1 MKKIISIVLCVAML
15 VSTLAVAGASSVFAT
30 EVDDMSQLAEIVES
44 EGKKHT
50 PVVFLPGIGQSET
63 YAYDDNGDI
72 ISHWNLIGVNLD
84 LGSADNI
91 LTLVKAAGPIIL
103 TLLAGKNM
111 VSSDALAELVNMLF
125 GFCKLDK
132 NGKPPA
138 NVETPVYRTSL
149 ANYET
154 MYGEK
159 GKEGKEIFLK
169 RIPCQE
175 LIDIIGEENVYCYNY
190 SAFSYT
196 LAEAD
201 GLNDFI
207 KNVVQKETGA
217 EKVILVPM
225 SMGATVT
232 SAYLSKYASEQDV
245 EKVISIVGA
254 WNGSDVFADLLELK
268 YTKNAPDL
276 LYNGIIADLVGDP
289 YGNLVNIALRL
300 FPKAVL
306 REIIDQA
313 LSAIVENLICTTT
326 SFFSLVPYDRY
337 DAIAKKYLTADH
349 MKAIKLETDEY
360 HQIQGDVQKT
370 LYNCRDKYGME
381 FYFICG
387 YGMGFGEETSDF
399 AFFQFFESAETTNSD
414 EIIQISST
422 GVGTTAATAGT
433 QLPLSGATTG
443 SNCKDKTH
451 NHVSPDNS
459 IDVSTSYFPETT
471 WCFYRQTHELTWN
484 DTALELCYA
493 IVFDEVKSVHDTPK
507 YPQFNDSRDVKDL
520 KRDHLPNAKALLAG
534 EVEGFALTAEQAEV
548 LSRLVANAEAV
559 LENTINNREADDRVI
574 EALYNYLV
582 EIGYYDAPSE
592 PSLGDTILDK
602 ILSALNELI
611 YNFVGPK
618 GFSDVFN
625 QFISGLGGST
635 GETTPEATPEEK
647 PAEKP
652 AA

>member
-30 EVDDMSQLAEIVES
+30 EVDDMSQLAEIVEKE
-44 EGKKHT
+44 EGKYT
-50 PVVFLPGIGQSET
+50 PVIFLPGIGQSET
-63 YAYDDNGDI
+63 YAYDENGDI
-72 ISHWNLIGVNLD
+72 ISHWNLIGVNFD
-84 LGSADNI
+84 LSSAENI

-111 VSSDALAELVNMLF
+111 VSSDALAELVDMLF
-125 GFCKLDK
+125 EFCKLDK
-132 NGKPPA
+132 NGNPPA
-138 NVETPVYRTSL
+138 NVETPLFETSL
-149 ANYET
+149 ANYES

-159 GKEGKEIFLK
+159 GTEGKEIFLK

-175 LIDIIGEENVYCYNY
+175 LIDVIGEENVYCYNY

-196 LAEAD
+196 LDEAD
-201 GLNDFI
+201 GLNNFI

-232 SAYLSKYASEQDV
+232 SAYLAKYASEQDV

-276 LYNGIIADLVGDP
+276 LYNGIIAGLVGDP
-289 YGNLVNIALRL
+289 YGNLVNVALRL
-300 FPKAVL
+300 FPKPVL

-313 LSAIVENLICTTT
+313 LTAVIENLICTTT

-337 DAIAKKYLTADH
+337 DAIANKYLSGDH
-349 MKAIKLETDEY
+349 MKAIRLETDEY

-370 LYNCRDKYGME
+370 LYNCRDKYGVE

-399 AFFQFFESAETTNSD
+399 VFFQFFESADTTNSD

-422 GVGTTAATAGT
+422 GVGTTAVTAGT
-433 QLPLSGATTG
+433 QLPLNYTAKNP
-443 SNCKDKTH
+443 NCTDKTH
-451 NHVSPDNS
+451 DHISPDNS

-520 KRDHLPNAKALLAG
+520 KRDHLPAAKALLAG
-534 EVEGFALTAEQAEV
+534 EVEGFALTVEQTEV
-548 LSRLVANAEAV
+548 LTRLVANAEEV
-559 LENTINNREADDRVI
+559 LENTINNREADDKVI
-574 EALYNYLV
+574 EALYSYLV
-582 EIGYYDAPSE
+582 DIGYYDAPSE
-592 PSLGDTILDK
+592 PSIGDIILDK
-602 ILSALNELI
+602 LLSAINEFV
-611 YNFVGPK
+611 YNLVGPR
-618 GFSDVFN
+618 GFSDVIN
-625 QFISGLGGST
+625 QFLSGVNGAP
-635 GETTPEATPEEK
+635 ETTPEA
-647 PAEKP
+647 KP